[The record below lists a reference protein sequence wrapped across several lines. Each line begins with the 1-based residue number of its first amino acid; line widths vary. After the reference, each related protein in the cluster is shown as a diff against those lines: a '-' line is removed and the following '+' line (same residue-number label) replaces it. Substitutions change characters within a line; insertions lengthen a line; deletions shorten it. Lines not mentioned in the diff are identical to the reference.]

1 MHGIDLGIIQ
11 TQSFE
16 NRMLKETRC
25 LSNLFMIQ
33 VCITKSGKAYI
44 LLFEKSRVYSL
55 WDQTP

>member
-16 NRMLKETRC
+16 NRMLKETGY

-44 LLFEKSRVYSL
+44 LLFEKSKV
-55 WDQTP
+55 